1 MKILSVAIALALAA
15 PAAAQD
21 EGDAI
26 VDKIINLPPP
36 AAHVVN
42 GLSGKPRVR
51 EDESVQGGKALRIP
65 VPGKGE
71 NAWSV
76 SLSNPIEKPVKAGDA
91 IVLAFWARL
100 EKPPKGEASAT
111 IPYAGVQLA
120 KEPYTAIM
128 TEPVTVG
135 PEWKLHEIRGKATRD
150 YAAGELNVS
159 LHLATAKQT
168 IDVGP
173 VFVLNMGQ

>member
-1 MKILSVAIALALAA
+1 MRYVLAALALAVAA
-15 PAAAQD
+15 PAAAQ
-21 EGDAI
+21 EAGDDL

-42 GLSGKPRVR
+42 GLAAKPKVR
-51 EDESVQGGKALRIP
+51 KDESVQGGKSLRIP
-65 VPGKGE
+65 VPGKG
-71 NAWSV
+71 ADPWSV
-76 SLSNPIEKPVKAGDA
+76 SLSNPIEKPVKAGDML
-91 IVLAFWARL
+91 VLAFWARL
-100 EKPPKGEASAT
+100 EKGPEGAASAT
-111 IPYAGVQLA
+111 IPYAGVQLN
-120 KEPYTAIM
+120 KEPYMAVM

-135 PEWKLHEIRGKATRD
+135 SEWKLHEIRGKAERD

>member
-1 MKILSVAIALALAA
+1 MRYLVAALALALAA
-15 PAAAQD
+15 PAAAQE
-21 EGDAI
+21 EGDGL

-42 GLSGKPRVR
+42 GLPIKPKVR
-51 EDESVQGGKALRIP
+51 KDENVQGGKALRIP
-65 VPGKGE
+65 VPGKGD

-76 SLSNPIEKPVKAGDA
+76 SLSNPIEKPVKAGDD

-100 EKPPKGEASAT
+100 EKAPEGAASAT

-120 KEPYTAIM
+120 KEPYTAI
-128 TEPVTVG
+128 VTQAVTIG
-135 PEWKLHEIRGKATRD
+135 PEWKLHEIRGKADRD
-150 YAAGELNVS
+150 YAKGELNVS
-159 LHLATAKQT
+159 LHLASAKQT

>member
-1 MKILSVAIALALAA
+1 MKMLVMGIALALAA
-15 PAAAQD
+15 PAAAQ
-21 EGDAI
+21 EAEDAI

-42 GLSGKPRVR
+42 GLVGKPKVR
-51 EDESVQGGKALRIP
+51 KDESVQGGKSLRIP
-65 VPGKGE
+65 VPGKG
-71 NAWSV
+71 ADPWSV
-76 SLSNPIEKPVKAGDA
+76 SLSNPIEKAVKAGDS

-100 EKPPKGEASAT
+100 EKGPEGAASAT

-128 TEPVTVG
+128 TEPVTIG
-135 PEWKLHEIRGKATRD
+135 PEWKLHEIRGKAERD